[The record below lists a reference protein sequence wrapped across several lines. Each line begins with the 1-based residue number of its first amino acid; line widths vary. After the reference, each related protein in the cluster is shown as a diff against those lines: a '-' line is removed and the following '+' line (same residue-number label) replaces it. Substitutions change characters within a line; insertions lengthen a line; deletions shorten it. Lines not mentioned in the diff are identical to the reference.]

1 MREFIKKK
9 LQEQLSSISEAG
21 VKTVKAYHG
30 TPQKI
35 KKFSDAFVGG
45 SEAVDQEGPG
55 IYFTTSFDE
64 ATKYGEGGGYVYQVK
79 LSYGKLV
86 SDKPN
91 IDLDYLMGPMT
102 KIVKMSPDWK
112 KVARGYDDD
121 LEEGLSEMVHRYVG
135 MAQSEKEAFVVM
147 YGEVYK
153 SNPVAYVKN
162 MVKLGYD
169 GVYLPTNDGGAHI
182 VIYKPSAI
190 KVTGE
195 KQIN

>member
-1 MREFIKKK
+1 MKDFIKQR
-9 LQEQLSSISEAG
+9 LYESLNEAG
-21 VKTVKAYHG
+21 GTKTKAYHG
-30 TPQKI
+30 TTHKI
-35 KKFSDAFVGG
+35 TKFSSAFVGG

-64 ATKYGEGGGYVYQVK
+64 ATEYGKGGGVVYQVE
-79 LSYGKLV
+79 LSYNRLV
-86 SDKPN
+86 SDKPSM
-91 IDLDYLMGPMT
+91 DLDYLIPPIT
-102 KIVKMSPDWK
+102 KLIKMAPDWK
-112 KVARGYDDD
+112 RVARGYDDD

-153 SNPVAYVKN
+153 ETPVAYVKN

-169 GVYLPTNDGGAHI
+169 GVYLPTADGGAHI
-182 VIYKPSAI
+182 IIYKPSSI